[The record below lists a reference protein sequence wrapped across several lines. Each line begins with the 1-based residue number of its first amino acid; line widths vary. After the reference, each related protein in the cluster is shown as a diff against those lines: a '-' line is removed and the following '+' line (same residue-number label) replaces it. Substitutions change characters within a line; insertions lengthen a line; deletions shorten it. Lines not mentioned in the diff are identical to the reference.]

1 MGLPLSV
8 GQGLK
13 FSAVGCAISGVL
25 AFFLPTEYRSQGSAG
40 KFIDEQIIFYIGSFV
55 VILCWELSHHLHQ
68 VLHTKRFVFA
78 PPKGSAAAETNP
90 SEPLLAT
97 LEESTPKSLLQY
109 LAYLDLCMVCE
120 NNVDTWRRAA
130 FFEETGE
137 TYRRVI
143 ASCLR
148 PLDQFTQK
156 LAEGLESSSAEKP
169 LQLADQLSSP
179 TDRLAVLKLYE
190 SFHDSQILCVEVL
203 LAAGLSPVS
212 RVNWFGVAQLS
223 GSNAAVISTLLSTL
237 LAVETLMG
245 KKTNIQ
251 NAHFMGPAG
260 IKWATMNTGRRV
272 STSGAMGK
280 IRGSPQYARAYSLAD
295 VLKTSIYCIVSA
307 FHNEMLNS
315 GKAGLLQKD
324 WIISGKPLYGT
335 HELLLHKLQ
344 LFMDFQAS

>member
-8 GQGLK
+8 GQALK

-40 KFIDEQIIFYIGSFV
+40 KFI
-55 VILCWELSHHLHQ
+55 

-130 FFEETGE
+130 FFETGE

-143 ASCLR
+143 ASCLQ
-148 PLDQFTQK
+148 PLDQFTRK
-156 LAEGLESSSAEKP
+156 LAEALESSSAEKP

-179 TDRLAVLKLYE
+179 TDRLAVLKLNE
-190 SFHDSQILCVEVL
+190 SFHDSQV
-203 LAAGLSPVS
+203 
-212 RVNWFGVAQLS
+212 
-223 GSNAAVISTLLSTL
+223 
-237 LAVETLMG
+237 
-245 KKTNIQ
+245 
-251 NAHFMGPAG
+251 
-260 IKWATMNTGRRV
+260 
-272 STSGAMGK
+272 
-280 IRGSPQYARAYSLAD
+280 
-295 VLKTSIYCIVSA
+295 
-307 FHNEMLNS
+307 
-315 GKAGLLQKD
+315 
-324 WIISGKPLYGT
+324 
-335 HELLLHKLQ
+335 
-344 LFMDFQAS
+344 